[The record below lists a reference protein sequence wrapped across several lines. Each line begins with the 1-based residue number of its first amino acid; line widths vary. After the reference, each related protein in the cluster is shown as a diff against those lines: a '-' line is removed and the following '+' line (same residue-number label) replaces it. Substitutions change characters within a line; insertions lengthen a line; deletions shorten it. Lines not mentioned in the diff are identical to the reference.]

1 MTHIISSIA
10 CGILLFAGCNH
21 VIEDGGYV
29 IRGIVVDSVSGSGLS
44 EAVVG
49 YRIAWKSDSSAFPS
63 DTVNFQ
69 SLESRVLS
77 YSNGAFELMEFPG
90 GRDVNRYQRLVAW
103 KAGYA
108 LWRYSRKPL
117 AIVQRNESEDT
128 IRIQLT
134 PLP

>member
-1 MTHIISSIA
+1 MTLIVSSIV
-10 CGILLFAGCNH
+10 CGVLVFAGCNH
-21 VIEDGGYV
+21 VVEDGSY
-29 IRGIVVDSVSGSGLS
+29 ILRGTVVDSVSGTGLS
-44 EAVVG
+44 EVVIG
-49 YRIAWKSDSSAFPS
+49 YRLARISDSSAFPG

-69 SLESRVLS
+69 SLEHWVLS

-90 GRDVNRYQRLVAW
+90 GRDVNRYERLVAW